1 MQAYGKGFARVYNLL
16 WTGFAAQVSPLIY
29 DFYLQQAGAEDR
41 RILLDVCCGTGQLA
55 SYFLQQDFTV
65 TGLDLSEHML
75 VYAKENNKSYVEK
88 GQAIFIQ
95 GDASNFTLEQRFGL
109 VVSTFDALNHLPDE
123 PALNGC
129 FHSVFQVLMEGG
141 WFIFDLNTCEGL
153 RRWNGCVVDD
163 SNPQAVIINRGL
175 YLPQEKRSWTNITGF
190 FLEENGF
197 YARFDEIAY
206 NTIFKMDWVVQALL
220 DNGFRKAYPARL
232 SDLTQPIETPEKEK
246 RAFFVAQ
253 K

>member
-1 MQAYGKGFARVYNLL
+1 MQAYGEGFSRVYNLL

-41 RILLDVCCGTGQLA
+41 KTLLDLCCGTGQLA
-55 SYFLQQDFTV
+55 SYFLYQGFKV

-75 VYAKENNKSYVEK
+75 SYAKENTKSYVEK
-88 GQAIFIQ
+88 GQADFIQ
-95 GDASNFTLEQRFGL
+95 GDASNFKLKQKFGL

-123 PALNGC
+123 SALNGC
-129 FHSVFQVLMEGG
+129 FQSVFQVLNDGG

-153 RRWNGCVVDD
+153 RRWNGCIVDD
-163 SNPQAVIINRGL
+163 SNPRALIINRGL

-190 FLEENGF
+190 YLEENGF
-197 YARFDEIAY
+197 YSRFDEIAY
-206 NTIFKMDWVVQALL
+206 NTIFDMDWVHQALL
-220 DNGFRKAYPARL
+220 DVGFNNAFPARIA
-232 SDLTQPIETPEKEK
+232 DLNQPIDSPETEK
-246 RAFFVAQ
+246 RIFFVAQ